1 MTKAIDGVAQAK
13 VIADRRF
20 SFLANARKEAE
31 RRGLF
36 DVPVVD
42 CDCHLYE
49 TTALPE
55 IARYID
61 NPNIR
66 RSFERSSLGM
76 AMHALLPGNLGD
88 RTVSGRIKT
97 ELDMHLPTGQ
107 RTDIHPLA
115 AGLLNSMDQMA
126 IDYSVLFPTPMLT
139 LGTHPQPEFEI
150 ELGRAYNHWLVR
162 DVLPASHR
170 IRTMAYLPLSDP
182 DASVR
187 VIEEFSE
194 KAGVIG
200 FMVTA
205 VRYQPIH
212 QNRFMKVFAALN
224 ERRLPLAFHTGPN
237 WTDRPFEQL
246 NRFMSAHALGFPFYA
261 MIQLTNIVLNGL
273 PERFPELRF
282 IYMEAGQ
289 AWVPFLMARLDNEY
303 RQRSSEAPLLK
314 RLPSDYIRDMYFTTQ
329 PFERPDNAAQ
339 VQAMF
344 KLMDAENR
352 LLYSSDY
359 PHQDFDLPA
368 VIWDLPFLSETA
380 KRKILGGNAIS
391 LFNLPAPAAT
401 APRSTSGGHQVEGE
415 PPGSHDAGF
424 R

>member
-1 MTKAIDGVAQAK
+1 MTRAIDEPQAK
-13 VIADRRF
+13 VIPDRRF

-61 NPNIR
+61 NPNIKG
-66 RSFERSSLGM
+66 SFERSSLGM
-76 AMHALLPGNLGD
+76 AMHALVPGNIGD

-126 IDYSVLFPTPMLT
+126 IDYSILFPTPMLT
-139 LGTHPQPEFEI
+139 LGTHPQPEFEV
-150 ELGRAYNHWLVR
+150 ELGRAYNRWLVR
-162 DVLPASHR
+162 DVLPASPR

-182 DASVR
+182 EASVH

-194 KAGVIG
+194 EAGVIG

-246 NRFMSAHALGFPFYA
+246 NRFMAAHALGFPFYA
-261 MIQLTNIVLNGL
+261 MIQLTNVVLNGL
-273 PERFPELRF
+273 PERFPEVRF

-289 AWVPFLMARLDNEY
+289 AWVPFLIARLDNEY

-314 RLPSDYIRDMYFTTQ
+314 RLPGDYIRNMYFTTQ
-329 PFERPDNAAQ
+329 PFERLDNATHI
-339 VQAMF
+339 QAMF
-344 KLMDAENR
+344 ELMDAENR

-380 KRKILGGNAIS
+380 RRKILGGNAMS
-391 LFNLPAPAAT
+391 LFNLPVPSAT
-401 APRSTSGGHQVEGE
+401 APQSM
-415 PPGSHDAGF
+415 
-424 R
+424 

>member
-1 MTKAIDGVAQAK
+1 MDGVPQAE
-13 VIADRRF
+13 VIPDRSF
-20 SFLANARKEAE
+20 SFLANARKEAQ

-61 NPNIR
+61 NPNVR
-66 RSFERSSLGM
+66 RSFERSSLAM
-76 AMHALLPGNLGD
+76 AMHALVPGNLGD

-97 ELDMHLPTGQ
+97 ELDMHLPIG
-107 RTDIHPLA
+107 DLKDVHPLA

-126 IDYSVLFPTPMLT
+126 IDYSILFPTPMLT
-139 LGTHPQPEFEI
+139 LGTHPQPEFEV
-150 ELGRAYNHWLVR
+150 ELGRAYNRWLVR
-162 DVLPASHR
+162 HVLPASPR

-182 DASVR
+182 EASVQM
-187 VIEEFSE
+187 IEEFAE
-194 KAGVIG
+194 APGVLG

-246 NRFMSAHALGFPFYA
+246 NRFMAAHALGFPFYA
-261 MIQLTNIVLNGL
+261 MIQLTNVVVNGL
-273 PERFPELRF
+273 PERFPDVRF
-282 IYMEAGQ
+282 IFMEAGQ
-289 AWVPFLMARLDNEY
+289 AWVPFLIARLDNEY
-303 RQRSSEAPLLK
+303 RLRSSEAPLLK
-314 RLPSDYIRDMYFTTQ
+314 RLPSDYIRDMFFTTQ
-329 PFERPDNAAQ
+329 PFERLDNPAHI
-339 VQAMF
+339 QAVF
-344 KLMDAENR
+344 ELMDGENQ

-368 VIWDLPFLSETA
+368 MIWDLPFLTEEA
-380 KRKILGGNAIS
+380 KRKVLGGNAMR
-391 LFNLPAPAAT
+391 LFNLPAPARRTVQPA
-401 APRSTSGGHQVEGE
+401 
-415 PPGSHDAGF
+415 
-424 R
+424 

>member
-1 MTKAIDGVAQAK
+1 MDGVPQAE
-13 VIADRRF
+13 VIPGRSF
-20 SFLANARKEAE
+20 SFLANARKEAQ

-61 NPNIR
+61 NPNVR
-66 RSFERSSLGM
+66 RSFERSSLAM
-76 AMHALLPGNLGD
+76 AMHALVPGNLGD

-97 ELDMHLPTGQ
+97 ELDMHLPIG
-107 RTDIHPLA
+107 DLKDVHPLA

-126 IDYSVLFPTPMLT
+126 IDYSILFPTPMLT
-139 LGTHPQPEFEI
+139 LGTHPQPEFEV
-150 ELGRAYNHWLVR
+150 ELGRAYDRWLVR
-162 DVLPASHR
+162 HVLPASPR

-182 DASVR
+182 EASVQM
-187 VIEEFSE
+187 VEEFAE
-194 KAGVIG
+194 APGVLG

-224 ERRLPLAFHTGPN
+224 ERRMPLAFHTGPN

-246 NRFMSAHALGFPFYA
+246 NRFMAAHALGFPFYA
-261 MIQLTNIVLNGL
+261 MIQLTNVVVNGL
-273 PERFPELRF
+273 PERFPDVRF
-282 IYMEAGQ
+282 IFMEAGQ
-289 AWVPFLMARLDNEY
+289 AWVPFLIARLDNEY
-303 RQRSSEAPLLK
+303 RLRSSEAPLLK
-314 RLPSDYIRDMYFTTQ
+314 RLPSDYIRDMFFTTQ
-329 PFERPDNAAQ
+329 PFERLDNPAHI
-339 VQAMF
+339 QAVF
-344 KLMDAENR
+344 ELMDGENQ

-368 VIWDLPFLSETA
+368 MIWDLPFLTEEA
-380 KRKILGGNAIS
+380 KRKVLGGNAMR
-391 LFNLPAPAAT
+391 LFNLPAPARRTVQPA
-401 APRSTSGGHQVEGE
+401 
-415 PPGSHDAGF
+415 
-424 R
+424 

>member
-1 MTKAIDGVAQAK
+1 MDGVPQAE
-13 VIADRRF
+13 VIPDRSF
-20 SFLANARKEAE
+20 SFLANARKEAQ

-61 NPNIR
+61 NPNVR
-66 RSFERSSLGM
+66 RSFERSSLAM
-76 AMHALLPGNLGD
+76 AMHALVPGNLGD

-97 ELDMHLPTGQ
+97 ELDMHLPIG
-107 RTDIHPLA
+107 DLKDVHPLA

-126 IDYSVLFPTPMLT
+126 IDYSILFPTPMLT
-139 LGTHPQPEFEI
+139 LGTHPQPEFEV
-150 ELGRAYNHWLVR
+150 ELGRAYNRWLVR
-162 DVLPASHR
+162 HVLPASPR

-182 DASVR
+182 EASVQM
-187 VIEEFSE
+187 IEEFAE
-194 KAGVIG
+194 APGVLG

-224 ERRLPLAFHTGPN
+224 EGRLPLAFHTGPN

-246 NRFMSAHALGFPFYA
+246 NRFMAAHALGFPFYA
-261 MIQLTNIVLNGL
+261 MIQLTNVVVNGL
-273 PERFPELRF
+273 PERFPDVRF
-282 IYMEAGQ
+282 IFMEAGQ
-289 AWVPFLMARLDNEY
+289 AWVPFLIARLDNEY
-303 RQRSSEAPLLK
+303 RLRSSEAPLLK
-314 RLPSDYIRDMYFTTQ
+314 RLPSDYIRDMFFTTQ
-329 PFERPDNAAQ
+329 PFERLDNPAHI
-339 VQAMF
+339 QAVF
-344 KLMDAENR
+344 ELMDGENQ

-368 VIWDLPFLSETA
+368 MIWDLPFLTEEA
-380 KRKILGGNAIS
+380 KRKVLGGNAMR
-391 LFNLPAPAAT
+391 LFNLPAPARRTVQPA
-401 APRSTSGGHQVEGE
+401 
-415 PPGSHDAGF
+415 
-424 R
+424 